1 MRYILFL
8 LLMIVMIGSFVLM
21 GSSAQFVGF
30 EGIVF
35 IVGLLVFCLVVL
47 IAVEIGRRGLRQR

>member
-21 GSSAQFVGF
+21 GSSAQVVGF